1 MTLAILSR
9 VANLNS
15 VYGRCLFSSCMVVF
29 PRLARLGIK
38 VPVLAVFS
46 SNCILL
52 ILTQVDLKIANEE
65 RVGQLFKFIAAI
77 LPTSSPNTIFVKG
90 HRKVI

>member
-9 VANLNS
+9 VAYLNS
-15 VYGRCLFSSCMVVF
+15 VYGRCLFSSCMVF

-90 HRKVI
+90 HRKAI

>member
-1 MTLAILSR
+1 MTLAILSQ
-9 VANLNS
+9 VADLNS
-15 VYGRCLFSSCMVVF
+15 EYVRCLFSSYMVVF
-29 PRLARLGIK
+29 PRLARLKIK

-65 RVGQLFKFIAAI
+65 RVGKLLKFIAAI

-90 HRKVI
+90 H